1 MSHGVYN
8 EVRPP
13 SKKLNIFD
21 IVHTSKIKGAEP
33 GGKVKGLVSHDEFE
47 DEGGQLVSIFIGK
60 IWRKSVHESE

>member
-21 IVHTSKIKGAEP
+21 IVHTLEIKEAEP
-33 GGKVKGLVSHDEFE
+33 GGSRVKLVSHDNFQ
-47 DEGGQLVSIFIGK
+47 D
-60 IWRKSVHESE
+60 